1 MGMKGGCFNLKIGM
15 ALNAETID
23 KGSLFVELIVGKV
36 LREVELVSK
45 LQGHLRRISVK
56 LYPK

>member
-36 LREVELVSK
+36 LR
-45 LQGHLRRISVK
+45 
-56 LYPK
+56 